1 MLDLICLK
9 RASYDHEVADAK
21 ERITAEKKEEEKEEV
36 GQIRRVVEGGH
47 EDDLSSRFK
56 NHFKQHWDNSQARKV
71 GWGKGEEE
79 EER

>member
-1 MLDLICLK
+1 MITKL
-9 RASYDHEVADAK
+9 RMQRK
-21 ERITAEKKEEEKEEV
+21 ELLQRRKKKKKEEV

-56 NHFKQHWDNSQARKV
+56 NHFKQHWDNLQARKV